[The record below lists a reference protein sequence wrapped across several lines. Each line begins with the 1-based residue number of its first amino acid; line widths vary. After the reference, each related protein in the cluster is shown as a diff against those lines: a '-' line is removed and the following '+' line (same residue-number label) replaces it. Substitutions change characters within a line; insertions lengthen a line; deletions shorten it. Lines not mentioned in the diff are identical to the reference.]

1 MAKYKG
7 FDIDDEVYSVIR
19 YMDNV
24 TYYHG
29 ELQRQQVSWDYLS
42 VMAKLANLDNELTSA
57 KQDFANLTGVLL
69 NQLGIET
76 FNKFANE
83 YAFKAQV
90 AINIL
95 IRNLFER
102 TADIGFLA
110 TDGDIRDYLK
120 QAPSLAGT
128 DTLEDMRSALKARFQ
143 EYVNKYS
150 IYQDIVLFDKTGQI
164 VARLDDAE
172 PIIQSKAALI
182 HQSLKTD
189 QAYIET
195 YGEVDFMVNSHH
207 HLIYSY
213 RVEAENGEVLGVV
226 SLCFKFDNECADIF
240 NRLLA
245 NDDHAMLMLLNENGK
260 VVASSQPE
268 QVPLNAHFNVNQ
280 SMHFDLVNYNNCE
293 YVCFLKAADAY
304 QGYTGAGWLG
314 FLMVPVK
321 AVFNQKNLKNTAE
334 FSPQLLAV
342 AQAGDLFNEGT
353 KNISLLANQIQN
365 ALDRSVWNGNVYQ
378 ASEKNGTDAAVSKV
392 LLSEIKG
399 TGISTKG
406 IFEHSINEIQT
417 TVMSTTLKQSESH
430 ASLAMDVMDRC
441 LYERSNDCRWWAL
454 NSTFRNLLSLKTLQA
469 NDLKVIQSIL
479 NEINSLYTVYTNLVV
494 FDKDA
499 KVIAVSN
506 PHYQTLVGSTLQEPW
521 VAATLALQNSEQ
533 YAVSEFVE
541 TPLYDNQPSYIYA
554 AAIKEPKSAKVV
566 GGIGIIF
573 DAKPQFSAI
582 LNDVIPKDLDGHAQ
596 KNCFA
601 VYIDASKK
609 ILFSNSERF
618 KMGDVLAVEP
628 ELLAIEKGQSFSKIS
643 LLGEYYYA
651 IGCSKSAGYREFK
664 GEHDR
669 YQQQVYALVLMEIG
683 QELTESVT
691 NLNAQIDQAD
701 SMYGNRGKTQLATF
715 FVEDHWLSLHSAN
728 ISSAVAVNQFVP
740 IRKDAGNKKVNPLI
754 AGYMM
759 YKGDSLMVVH
769 TAMLMGATK
778 PAAKPIQEVVVV
790 KVDGQFVGLSVD
802 KLSEIVDIDSEMI
815 QPISQEA
822 NFASNVVR
830 QVVLSKQ
837 ENAHQSMLKIMD
849 IDLIAAHF
857 RNDLSKLKAA

>member
-69 NQLGIET
+69 NQLGVET

-83 YAFKAQV
+83 YAFKAKV

-110 TDGDIRDYLK
+110 TDDEIRDFLK
-120 QAPSLAGT
+120 QAPGLADAST
-128 DTLEDMRSALKARFQ
+128 HENMRNQLKARFQ

-164 VARLDDAE
+164 VARLDDNE
-172 PIIQSKAALI
+172 PTTHSKAALI
-182 HQSLKTD
+182 NQSLKTD

-213 RVEAENGEVLGVV
+213 RVCAENGEALGVI
-226 SLCFKFDNECADIF
+226 SLCFKFEDECTGIF
-240 NRLLA
+240 ERLLA
-245 NDDHAMLMLLNENGK
+245 NDEHAMLMLLNENGQ
-260 VVASSQPE
+260 VVASSRPN
-268 QVPLNAHFNVNQ
+268 QVPLNAHFNVKQ

-304 QGYTGAGWLG
+304 QGYSGAGWLG
-314 FLMVPVK
+314 FLMVPVQ
-321 AVFNQKNLKNTAE
+321 AVFNQKNIKNTAE

-342 AQAGDLFNEGT
+342 AQSGDLFNEGT
-353 KNISLLANQIQN
+353 KNISLLANQIQS

-399 TGISTKG
+399 TGTSTKS
-406 IFEHSINEIQT
+406 IFEQSINDIQT
-417 TVMSTTLKQSESH
+417 TVLSTTLKQCESH
-430 ASLAMDVMDRC
+430 ASLAMDVIDRS
-441 LYERSNDCRWWAL
+441 LYERTNDCRWWAL
-454 NSTFRNLLSLKTLQA
+454 NSTFKNLLGQKSLQA
-469 NDLKVIQSIL
+469 SDLKAIQSIL
-479 NEINSLYTVYTNLVV
+479 VSINSLYTVYTNIIV
-494 FDKDA
+494 FDKNA
-499 KVIAVSN
+499 QVLAVSN
-506 PHYQTLVGSTLQEPW
+506 QQYQSLVGTQLKEPW
-521 VAATLALQNSEQ
+521 VGATLALQNSEQ
-533 YAVSEFVE
+533 YAVSDFVE
-541 TPLYDNQPSYIYA
+541 TPLYDNQPSYIHA
-554 AAIKEPKSAKVV
+554 AAIRDPKSIQVV
-566 GGIGIIF
+566 GGIGIVF
-573 DAKPQFSAI
+573 DAKPQFSA
-582 LNDVIPKDLDGHAQ
+582 LLDDVIPKDLDGNAQ
-596 KNCFA
+596 KNSFA

-609 ILFSNSERF
+609 ILFSNSMRF
-618 KMGDVLAVEP
+618 KMGEILAVES
-628 ELLAIEKGQSFSKIS
+628 ELLDLEKGQSLSKIS
-643 LLGEYYYA
+643 LIGDYYYA
-651 IGCSKSAGYREFK
+651 IGCTKSAGYREFNSEK
-664 GEHDR
+664 DR
-669 YQQQVYALVLMEIG
+669 YQQQVFALVLIEIG
-683 QELTESVT
+683 KELPASYASQY
-691 NLNAQIDQAD
+691 AQSDLTS

-715 FVEDHWLSLHSAN
+715 FVENHWLSLHSSN
-728 ISSAVAVNQFVP
+728 ISSAVPVNQFVP
-740 IRKDAGNKKVNPLI
+740 IRKEAGNKKVNPLI

-769 TAMLMGATK
+769 TEMLMGAPK
-778 PAAKPIQEVVVV
+778 PSTKPIQEVVVV
-790 KVDGQFVGLSVD
+790 KVDGQYVGLSVD
-802 KLSEIVDIDSEMI
+802 RLSEIVDIDSEMI
-815 QPISQEA
+815 QPISEEA

-837 ENAHQSMLKIMD
+837 ENAHKSMLKIMD